1 MATVAQLRQ
10 QITANHYEIVR
21 MVRQARARDCAIIV
35 NSTMA
40 TILVADDNRA
50 NREALAALLEASG
63 HNVARAVDGREGFE
77 RAREVRPDLVISDV
91 LMPAMD
97 GYELARRLKAD
108 PATADVAIIF
118 YTAYFGGQDAKALA
132 QAHGVSRVLLK
143 PADNA
148 EILRQVETVLASRA
162 EQPAQ
167 IAGDLGEGHLRIVV
181 DQLLEKTGAL
191 EAQQRRIERLNRTLE
206 VLSAVNALIVRAG
219 DRQALLDEACRI
231 AVDKGGFRLAA
242 IGLADPLTHVV
253 RQVAAA
259 GEGSAERDFAR
270 LRLGT
275 RSVIWNDAQSGSFVA
290 LPLLSAGE
298 TTGILLLY
306 ARQRDFFDEEEM
318 RLLHELAGDIAFA
331 LRHLSQKAR
340 MDYLAYHDSLT
351 DLPNRSLFTDR
362 MTQALNAARREK
374 RFAAAIFVDVERF
387 RMVNESFGRKSGDDL
402 LREIGERL
410 RKVAREQDTVAR
422 VGADHFAIA
431 VAPFDRPGDT
441 AYTFLERLDEA
452 LAEPI
457 VIEGVELR
465 VAVKAGIAVFPTDG
479 ESTEALC
486 ANAETALSKAKQ
498 TGSRYLFYAPEM
510 NARVAESLAMENKL
524 RRALE
529 DGTLALHYQPKI
541 DVVSGAVA
549 GLEALIRWNDAELGS
564 VPPSRF
570 VSLLEETGM
579 ILAAGRWALGKA
591 VEDIRRWQSLGLDVP
606 RTSVNVSALQLRQ
619 KDFVDT
625 VLDAIS
631 TLDGRGAPLLDLE
644 ITESVLVDDIDE
656 STRKLQA
663 LRRAGVE
670 VSVDDFGTGF
680 CSLSYLARL
689 PVDTLKIDR
698 SFVVRMRDAGYP
710 RNIVAMI
717 VSLAHT
723 LGLRVV
729 AEGVEDDEQVR
740 LLRELGCDQIQGFYV
755 SRPVPP
761 EDIDAMLA
769 EGMGNSL
776 TRKVTAA

>member
-1 MATVAQLRQ
+1 
-10 QITANHYEIVR
+10 
-21 MVRQARARDCAIIV
+21 
-35 NSTMA
+35 MA

-50 NREALAALLEASG
+50 NREALAALLESAG
-63 HNVARAVDGREGFE
+63 HVVVRAVDGREALA
-77 RAREVRPDLVISDV
+77 RAQKARPELVISDV
-91 LMPAMD
+91 LMPMMD

-108 PATADVAIIF
+108 PATASAALMF
-118 YTAYFGGQDAKALA
+118 YTAYFGGHDAQALA
-132 QAHGVSRVLLK
+132 QAHGVARVLLK
-143 PADNA
+143 PSDNA
-148 EILRQVETVLASRA
+148 EILRQVDAVLASRN
-162 EQPAQ
+162 ESPPQ
-167 IAGDLGEGHLRIVV
+167 IAGDLDQEHLRVMV

-231 AVDKGGFRLAA
+231 AVEKGGFRLAA
-242 IGLADPLTHVV
+242 IGLADPQTHEI
-253 RQVAAA
+253 RPAAAA

-270 LRLGT
+270 LKLGT
-275 RSVIWNDAQSGSFVA
+275 RSLVWNDAQSGSFVA
-290 LPLLSAGE
+290 LPLLTGGE
-298 TTGILLLY
+298 SVGVLLLY
-306 ARQRDFFDEEEM
+306 ARSRDFFDDEEM
-318 RLLHELAGDIAFA
+318 RLLHELAGDIGFA
-331 LRHLSQKAR
+331 LRHIAQKAR

-374 RFAAAIFVDVERF
+374 RFAAAIFLDIERF
-387 RMVNESFGRKSGDDL
+387 RMVNESFGRKGGDDL
-402 LREIGERL
+402 LRE
-410 RKVAREQDTVAR
+410 VAARVRQASREQDTVAR
-422 VGADHFAIA
+422 VGGDHFAIA

-452 LAEPI
+452 LAQPI
-457 VIEGVELR
+457 VVEGSELR
-465 VAVKAGIAVFPTDG
+465 VALRAGIAVFPTDG
-479 ESTEALC
+479 DSTEALC
-486 ANAETALSKAKQ
+486 ANAETALGKAKQ

-510 NARVAESLAMENKL
+510 NARVAESLAMENRL

-541 DVVSGAVA
+541 DVASGEVA

-570 VSLLEETGM
+570 VSMLEETGM
-579 ILAAGRWALGKA
+579 ILAAGRWALRKA
-591 VEDIRRWQSLGLDVP
+591 VGDIRRWQGLGLKVP

-619 KDFVDT
+619 KDFVDS
-625 VLDAIS
+625 VLDAIG
-631 TLDGRGAPLLDLE
+631 LVDGKAPLLDLE

-729 AEGVEDDEQVR
+729 AEGVEDNEQVR

-761 EDIDAMLA
+761 EDIDAMLSTGPA
-769 EGMGNSL
+769 KSYML
-776 TRKVTAA
+776 V

>member
-1 MATVAQLRQ
+1 
-10 QITANHYEIVR
+10 
-21 MVRQARARDCAIIV
+21 
-35 NSTMA
+35 MA

-50 NREALAALLEASG
+50 NREALAALLESAG
-63 HNVARAVDGREGFE
+63 HRVVRAADGREALM
-77 RAREVRPDLVISDV
+77 RAREARPDLVISDV
-91 LMPAMD
+91 LMPLMD
-97 GYELARRLKAD
+97 GYELARRLRAE
-108 PATADVAIIF
+108 PATAAAALMF
-118 YTAYFGGQDAKALA
+118 YTAYFGGHDAQALA

-143 PADNA
+143 PSDNA
-148 EILRQVETVLASRA
+148 AILRQVEAVLGLRRDA
-162 EQPAQ
+162 PAQ
-167 IAGDLGEGHLRIVV
+167 IARDLDQEHLRVLV
-181 DQLLEKTGAL
+181 DQLLEKTGTL

-231 AVDKGGFRLAA
+231 AVEKGGFRLAA
-242 IGLADPLTHVV
+242 IGLPDPRSQDI
-253 RQVAAA
+253 RQAAAA
-259 GEGSAERDFAR
+259 GEGSAELDFAR
-270 LRLGT
+270 LKPGT
-275 RSVIWNDAQSGSFVA
+275 RSVVWKDAHSGSFVA
-290 LPLLSAGE
+290 LPLLVAGESAGL
-298 TTGILLLY
+298 LLLY
-306 ARQRDFFDEEEM
+306 ANQREFFDEEEL
-318 RLLHELAGDIAFA
+318 RLLHDLAGDIAFA
-331 LRHLSQKAR
+331 LRHLAQKAR

-402 LREIGERL
+402 LCEVGARL
-410 RKVAREQDTVAR
+410 RRAAREQDTVAR

-441 AYTFLERLDEA
+441 AYAFLERLDEA
-452 LAEPI
+452 LAPPI
-457 VIEGVELR
+457 AIDGTELR
-465 VAVKAGIAVFPTDG
+465 VAVKAGLAVFPTDG
-479 ESTEALC
+479 DSTEALC
-486 ANAETALSKAKQ
+486 ANAETALIKAKER
-498 TGSRYLFYAPEM
+498 GSPYLFYASDM
-510 NARVAESLAMENKL
+510 NARVAESLAMENRL
-524 RRALE
+524 RRAL
-529 DGTLALHYQPKI
+529 DGGTLALHYQPKI
-541 DVVSGAVA
+541 DVATGEVA
-549 GLEALIRWNDAELGS
+549 GLEALIRWNDAELGL

-579 ILAAGRWALGKA
+579 ILAAGRWALHKA
-591 VEDIRRWQSLGLDVP
+591 VEDIRRWQRLGFKVP

-619 KDFVDT
+619 KDFVDS
-625 VLDAIS
+625 VLEAIAELGGKS
-631 TLDGRGAPLLDLE
+631 PLLDVE

-656 STRKLQA
+656 GTRKLQA

-729 AEGVEDDEQVR
+729 AEGVENDEQVR

-755 SRPVPP
+755 SRAVPP
-761 EDIDAMLA
+761 EDVDAMLSPGA
-769 EGMGNSL
+769 SKSL
-776 TRKVTAA
+776 QQKLAAA

>member
-1 MATVAQLRQ
+1 
-10 QITANHYEIVR
+10 
-21 MVRQARARDCAIIV
+21 
-35 NSTMA
+35 MA

-50 NREALAALLEASG
+50 NREALAALLETAG
-63 HNVARAVDGREGFE
+63 HEVVRAVDGREAFE
-77 RAREVRPDLVISDV
+77 RARDAKPELVISDV
-91 LMPAMD
+91 LMPMMD

-108 PATADVAIIF
+108 PATSGAALMF
-118 YTAYFGGQDAKALA
+118 YTAYFGGHDAQALA
-132 QAHGVSRVLLK
+132 QAHGVARVLVK
-143 PADNA
+143 PADND
-148 EILRQVETVLASRA
+148 EILKQVDAVLASRNEA
-162 EQPAQ
+162 PAQ
-167 IAGDLGEGHLRIVV
+167 APKNLNEEHLRVMV

-206 VLSAVNALIVRAG
+206 VLSAVNALIVRAS
-219 DRQALLDEACRI
+219 DRQSLLEEACRI
-231 AVDKGGFRLAA
+231 AVEKGGFRLAA
-242 IGLADPLTHVV
+242 IGLADARTGAM

-259 GEGSAERDFAR
+259 GEGSAERDLER
-270 LRLGT
+270 LKLGT
-275 RSVIWNDAQSGSFVA
+275 RSLIWNDAQSGSFVA
-290 LPLLSAGE
+290 LPLLAGGE
-298 TTGILLLY
+298 SSGMLLLY
-306 ARQRDFFDEEEM
+306 ARSRDFFDEEEM

-331 LRHLSQKAR
+331 LRHLAQKAR

-387 RMVNESFGRKSGDDL
+387 RMVNESFGRKAGDDL
-402 LREIGERL
+402 LREVGARL
-410 RKVAREQDTVAR
+410 RLAAREQDTVAR

-441 AYTFLERLDEA
+441 AYAFLERLDEA
-452 LAEPI
+452 LAQPI
-457 VIEGVELR
+457 AIEGAELR

-479 ESTEALC
+479 DSTEALC
-486 ANAETALSKAKQ
+486 ANAETALIKAKQ
-498 TGSRYLFYAPEM
+498 QGSRYLFYAPDM
-510 NARVAESLAMENKL
+510 NARVAESLAMENRL
-524 RRALE
+524 RRALD

-541 DVVSGAVA
+541 DVSTGEVA

-570 VSLLEETGM
+570 VSLLEETGL
-579 ILAAGRWALGKA
+579 ILAAGRWALHKA
-591 VEDIRRWQSLGLDVP
+591 VEDIRRWQGLGLNVP

-619 KDFVDT
+619 KDFVDS
-625 VLDAIS
+625 VLEAIAE
-631 TLDGRGAPLLDLE
+631 LGGKAPLLDLE

-729 AEGVEDDEQVR
+729 AEGVEDNEQVR

-761 EDIDAMLA
+761 QDVDAMLCPGA
-769 EGMGNSL
+769 SKSL
-776 TRKVTAA
+776 QQKLAAA

>member
-1 MATVAQLRQ
+1 M
-10 QITANHYEIVR
+10 IVHP
-21 MVRQARARDCAIIV
+21 
-35 NSTMA
+35 TMA

-50 NREALAALLEASG
+50 NREALAALLESAG
-63 HNVARAVDGREGFE
+63 HEVLRTVDGREALE
-77 RAREVRPDLVISDV
+77 RARETRPDLVISDV
-91 LMPAMD
+91 LMPMMD

-108 PATADVAIIF
+108 PATATTALMF
-118 YTAYFGGQDAKALA
+118 YTAYFGGQDAQALA
-132 QAHGVSRVLLK
+132 QAHGVSRVLVK
-143 PADNA
+143 PSENA
-148 EILRQVETVLASRA
+148 EILRQVDAVLASRNEA
-162 EQPAQ
+162 PAQ
-167 IAGDLGEGHLRIVV
+167 VAKDLDQEHLRVMV

-206 VLSAVNALIVRAG
+206 VLSAVNALIVRAA
-219 DRQALLDEACRI
+219 DRQALLEEACRI
-231 AVDKGGFRLAA
+231 AVEKGGFRLAA
-242 IGLADPLTHVV
+242 IGLADPRSHAI

-259 GEGSAERDFAR
+259 GAGSAERDFAR
-270 LRLGT
+270 LKLGT
-275 RSVIWNDAQSGSFVA
+275 RSLIWNDAQSGSFVA
-290 LPLLSAGE
+290 LPLLAGGE
-298 TTGILLLY
+298 TSGILLLY
-306 ARQRDFFDEEEM
+306 AQQRDFFDEEEM

-331 LRHLSQKAR
+331 LRHLAQKAR

-387 RMVNESFGRKSGDDL
+387 RMVNETFGRKAGDDL
-402 LREIGERL
+402 LREIGARL
-410 RKVAREQDTVAR
+410 REAAREQDTVAR

-441 AYTFLERLDEA
+441 AYAFLERLDDA
-452 LAEPI
+452 LARPI

-465 VAVKAGIAVFPTDG
+465 VALKAGIGVFPTDG

-498 TGSRYLFYAPEM
+498 TASRYLFYAPEM
-510 NARVAESLAMENKL
+510 NARVAESLAMENRL

-541 DVVSGAVA
+541 DVGSGAVA
-549 GLEALIRWNDAELGS
+549 GLEALIRWNDPELGV
-564 VPPSRF
+564 VPPARF

-579 ILAAGRWALGKA
+579 ILAAGRWALRKA
-591 VEDIRRWQSLGLDVP
+591 VEDIHRWQGLGLNVP
-606 RTSVNVSALQLRQ
+606 RISVNVSALQLRQ
-619 KDFVDT
+619 KDFVDS

-631 TLDGRGAPLLDLE
+631 EFEGNAPLIDLE
-644 ITESVLVDDIDE
+644 ITESVLVDDIEE

-698 SFVVRMRDAGYP
+698 SFVVRMHDVGYP

-729 AEGVEDDEQVR
+729 AEGVEDDQQVR
-740 LLRELGCDQIQGFYV
+740 LLKELGCDQIQGFFV
-755 SRPVPP
+755 SRPVP
-761 EDIDAMLA
+761 A
-769 EGMGNSL
+769 EEVDQLLSAANGRSMKQKL
-776 TRKVTAA
+776 TAA

>member
-1 MATVAQLRQ
+1 
-10 QITANHYEIVR
+10 
-21 MVRQARARDCAIIV
+21 
-35 NSTMA
+35 
-40 TILVADDNRA
+40 
-50 NREALAALLEASG
+50 
-63 HNVARAVDGREGFE
+63 
-77 RAREVRPDLVISDV
+77 
-91 LMPAMD
+91 
-97 GYELARRLKAD
+97 RRLKAD
-108 PATADVAIIF
+108 PATAGVAIIF
-118 YTAYFGGQDAKALA
+118 YTAYFGGQDAQALA

-143 PADNA
+143 PAENA
-148 EILRQVETVLASRA
+148 QILRQVEAVLASRA
-162 EQPAQ
+162 EQPPQ
-167 IAGDLGEGHLRIVV
+167 ISGDLGEGHLRVVV

-231 AVDKGGFRLAA
+231 AVEKGGFRLAA
-242 IGLADPLTHVV
+242 VGLADSLTHVV
-253 RQVAAA
+253 RQIAAA

-275 RSVIWNDAQSGSFVA
+275 RSLIWNDAQSGSFVA

-298 TTGILLLY
+298 TTGVLLLY

-331 LRHLSQKAR
+331 LRHLAQKAR

-374 RFAAAIFVDVERF
+374 RFAAAIFVDIERF

-402 LREIGERL
+402 LREIGNRL
-410 RKVAREQDTVAR
+410 RQVAREQDTVAR

-457 VIEGVELR
+457 IIEGVELR

-510 NARVAESLAMENKL
+510 NARVAESLAMESKL

-591 VEDIRRWQSLGLDVP
+591 VQDIRRWQSLGLEVP

-619 KDFVDT
+619 KDFVDS

-631 TLDGRGAPLLDLE
+631 ALGGHAPLLDVE

-698 SFVVRMRDAGYP
+698 SFVVRMGDAGYP

-761 EDIDAMLA
+761 EEIDAMLVR
-769 EGMGNSL
+769 GPGNAL
-776 TRKVTAA
+776 TRRLTAA

>member
-1 MATVAQLRQ
+1 
-10 QITANHYEIVR
+10 
-21 MVRQARARDCAIIV
+21 
-35 NSTMA
+35 MA

-50 NREALAALLEASG
+50 NREALAALLESVG
-63 HNVARAVDGREGFE
+63 HQVLRAVDGREALAQAQE
-77 RAREVRPDLVISDV
+77 LPPDLVISDV
-91 LMPAMD
+91 LMPIMD

-108 PATADVAIIF
+108 PATAGTALMF
-118 YTAYFGGQDAKALA
+118 YTAYFGGHDAQALA

-143 PADNA
+143 PSDNS
-148 EILRQVETVLASRA
+148 EILRQVEAALASRHEA
-162 EQPAQ
+162 PAKL
-167 IAGDLGEGHLRIVV
+167 AGDLDQEHLRVMV

-219 DRQALLDEACRI
+219 DRHALLDEACRI
-231 AVDKGGFRLAA
+231 AVEKGGFRLAA
-242 IGLADPLTHVV
+242 IGLADPLTHAVT
-253 RQVAAA
+253 QVAAA
-259 GEGSAERDFAR
+259 GEGSAERDLTR
-270 LRLGT
+270 LKLGT
-275 RSVIWNDAQSGSFVA
+275 RSLIWNDAQSGSFVA
-290 LPLLSAGE
+290 LPLLVGGESA
-298 TTGILLLY
+298 GILLLY
-306 ARQRDFFDEEEM
+306 ARSRDFFDEEEM

-331 LRHLSQKAR
+331 LRHLAQKAR

-362 MTQALNAARREK
+362 MTQSLNAARREK
-374 RFAAAIFVDVERF
+374 RFAAAIFVDLERF
-387 RMVNESFGRKSGDDL
+387 RMVNETFGRKAGDDL
-402 LREIGERL
+402 LREVGARL
-410 RKVAREQDTVAR
+410 RQAAREQDTVAR
-422 VGADHFAIA
+422 VGADHFAVA
-431 VAPFDRPGDT
+431 VAPFERPGDT
-441 AYTFLERLDEA
+441 AYAFLERLDEA
-452 LAEPI
+452 LAQPI

-465 VAVKAGIAVFPTDG
+465 VSLKAGIAVFPTDG

-486 ANAETALSKAKQ
+486 ANAETALIKAKQ
-498 TGSRYLFYAPEM
+498 QGSRYLFYAPEM
-510 NARVAESLAMENKL
+510 NARVAESLDMENRL
-524 RRALE
+524 RRALD

-541 DVVSGAVA
+541 DVGSGAVA
-549 GLEALIRWNDAELGS
+549 GLEALIRWNDPELGS

-579 ILAAGRWALGKA
+579 ILAAGRWALNKT
-591 VEDIRRWQSLGLDVP
+591 VQDIRRWQGLGLKVP

-619 KDFVDT
+619 KDFVES
-625 VLDAIS
+625 VLGAI
-631 TLDGRGAPLLDLE
+631 GEFEGVVPLLDIE

-723 LGLRVV
+723 LNLRVV

-740 LLRELGCDQIQGFYV
+740 LLRDLGCDQIQGFYV

-761 EDIDAMLA
+761 EEIDAML
-769 EGMGNSL
+769 
-776 TRKVTAA
+776 TAGARRSIQQKLAAA

>member
-1 MATVAQLRQ
+1 
-10 QITANHYEIVR
+10 
-21 MVRQARARDCAIIV
+21 
-35 NSTMA
+35 MA

-50 NREALAALLEASG
+50 NREALAALLESAG
-63 HNVARAVDGREGFE
+63 HQVLRAADGREALA
-77 RAREVRPDLVISDV
+77 RAREARPALVISDV
-91 LMPAMD
+91 LMPLMD
-97 GYELARRLKAD
+97 GYELARRLRAD
-108 PATADVAIIF
+108 PVTASTALMF
-118 YTAYFGGQDAKALA
+118 YTAYFGGQDAQALA

-143 PADNA
+143 PSDNA
-148 EILRQVETVLASRA
+148 AIVREVEAVLAARR
-162 EQPAQ
+162 EMPAS
-167 IAGDLGEGHLRIVV
+167 IALDLDQEHLRVVV

-219 DRQALLDEACRI
+219 ERQALLDEACRI
-231 AVDKGGFRLAA
+231 AVEKGGFRLAA
-242 IGLADPLTHVV
+242 IGLAEPGTEEI

-259 GEGSAERDFAR
+259 GEGSAEHDFAR
-270 LRLGT
+270 LRLGP
-275 RSVIWNDAQSGSFVA
+275 RSLVWKDAQSGSFAA
-290 LPLLSAGE
+290 LPLLAAGESAG
-298 TTGILLLY
+298 LLVLY
-306 ARQRDFFDEEEM
+306 ARQREFFDEEEM

-331 LRHLSQKAR
+331 LRHLAQKAR

-362 MTQALNAARREK
+362 MTQALAAARREK

-387 RMVNESFGRKSGDDL
+387 RMVNEGFGRKTGDDL
-402 LREIGERL
+402 LREVGARL
-410 RKVAREQDTVAR
+410 RRAAREQDTVAR

-441 AYTFLERLDEA
+441 AYAFLERLDEA
-452 LAEPI
+452 LAQPI
-457 VIEGVELR
+457 AIEGAELR

-479 ESTEALC
+479 DSTEALC
-486 ANAETALSKAKQ
+486 ANAETALIKAKQ
-498 TGSRYLFYAPEM
+498 QGSRYLFYAPDM
-510 NARVAESLAMENKL
+510 NARVAESLAMENRL
-524 RRALE
+524 RRALD

-541 DVVSGAVA
+541 DVSTGEVA

-570 VSLLEETGM
+570 VSLLEETGL
-579 ILAAGRWALGKA
+579 ILAAGRWALHKA
-591 VEDIRRWQSLGLDVP
+591 VEDIRRWQGLGLNVP

-619 KDFVDT
+619 KDFVDS
-625 VLDAIS
+625 VLEAIAE
-631 TLDGRGAPLLDLE
+631 LGGKAPLLDLE

-729 AEGVEDDEQVR
+729 AEGVEDNEQVR

-761 EDIDAMLA
+761 QDVDAMLCPGA
-769 EGMGNSL
+769 SKSL
-776 TRKVTAA
+776 QQKLAAA

>member
-1 MATVAQLRQ
+1 
-10 QITANHYEIVR
+10 
-21 MVRQARARDCAIIV
+21 
-35 NSTMA
+35 MA

-50 NREALAALLEASG
+50 NREALAALLESAG
-63 HNVARAVDGREGFE
+63 HTVVRAIDGREALA
-77 RAREVRPDLVISDV
+77 RAQESPPDLVISDV
-91 LMPAMD
+91 LMPMMD
-97 GYELARRLKAD
+97 GYELARRLRAE
-108 PATADVAIIF
+108 PATAGSAVMF
-118 YTAYFGGQDAKALA
+118 YTAYFGGEDAQALA

-143 PADNA
+143 PSDNA
-148 EILRQVETVLASRA
+148 EILRQVEALLASRH
-162 EQPAQ
+162 ESPPQVVENLDQ
-167 IAGDLGEGHLRIVV
+167 EHLRVMV
-181 DQLLEKTGAL
+181 DKLLEKTGAL
-191 EAQQRRIERLNRTLE
+191 EAQQRRVQRLNRTLE
-206 VLSAVNALIVRAG
+206 VLSAVNALIVRAN

-231 AVDKGGFRLAA
+231 AVEKGGFRLAA
-242 IGLADPLTHVV
+242 IGLADARTGTV
-253 RQVAAA
+253 RPTASA

-270 LRLGT
+270 LKLGT
-275 RSVIWNDAQSGSFVA
+275 RSLIWNDAQSGSFVA
-290 LPLLSAGE
+290 LPLLTGGE
-298 TTGILLLY
+298 AAGILLLY

-331 LRHLSQKAR
+331 LRHIAQKAR

-362 MTQALNAARREK
+362 MMQALNAARREK

-387 RMVNESFGRKSGDDL
+387 RMVNESFGRKAGDDL
-402 LREIGERL
+402 LREVGVRL
-410 RKVAREQDTVAR
+410 REAAREQDTVAR

-431 VAPFDRPGDT
+431 VAPFERPGDT
-441 AYTFLERLDEA
+441 AYGFLERLDHA
-452 LAEPI
+452 FSRPI
-457 VIEGVELR
+457 TVEGVELR
-465 VAVKAGIAVFPTDG
+465 VGLRAGIAVFPTDG

-486 ANAETALSKAKQ
+486 ANAETALVKAKQ
-498 TGSRYLFYAPEM
+498 TTSRYLFYAPEM
-510 NARVAESLAMENKL
+510 NARVAESLAMENRL
-524 RRALE
+524 RQALA

-541 DVVSGAVA
+541 DVGSGDVA
-549 GLEALIRWNDAELGS
+549 GLEALIRWNDPELGS
-564 VPPSRF
+564 VPPARF

-579 ILAAGRWALGKA
+579 ILAAGRWALKKT
-591 VEDIRRWQSLGLDVP
+591 VEDIRRWQGLGLKVP

-619 KDFVDT
+619 KDFVDS

-631 TLDGRGAPLLDLE
+631 EFEGKSPLIDLE

-698 SFVVRMRDAGYP
+698 SFVVRMGDAGYP

-740 LLRELGCDQIQGFYV
+740 LLRELGCDQIQGFFV
-755 SRPVPP
+755 SRPVPAEDVDEMLSP
-761 EDIDAMLA
+761 ENNKSWQRRL
-769 EGMGNSL
+769 N
-776 TRKVTAA
+776 AA

>member
-1 MATVAQLRQ
+1 MATV
-10 QITANHYEIVR
+10 
-21 MVRQARARDCAIIV
+21 
-35 NSTMA
+35 
-40 TILVADDNRA
+40 LVADDNRA
-50 NREALAALLEASG
+50 NREALAALLESAG
-63 HNVARAVDGREGFE
+63 HRVLRAADGREALS
-77 RAREVRPDLVISDV
+77 RAREARPDLVISDV
-91 LMPAMD
+91 LMPLMD
-97 GYELARRLKAD
+97 GYELARRLRAE
-108 PATADVAIIF
+108 PATAAAALMF
-118 YTAYFGGQDAKALA
+118 YTAYFGGQDAQALA

-143 PADNA
+143 PSDNA
-148 EILRQVETVLASRA
+148 AILRQVDAVLASRS
-162 EQPAQ
+162 ETPAQ
-167 IAGDLGEGHLRIVV
+167 IPRDLDREHLRVVV

-191 EAQQRRIERLNRTLE
+191 EVQQRRIERLNRTLG

-231 AVDKGGFRLAA
+231 AVEKGGFRLAA
-242 IGLADPLTHVV
+242 IGLADPRSHDI

-270 LRLGT
+270 LKLGT
-275 RSVIWNDAQSGSFVA
+275 RSLVWNDAHSGSFVA
-290 LPLLSAGE
+290 LPLLAAGGSAGL
-298 TTGILLLY
+298 LLLY
-306 ARQRDFFDEEEM
+306 TSQRDFFDEEEM

-331 LRHLSQKAR
+331 LRHLAQKAR

-362 MTQALNAARREK
+362 MTQALSAARRER
-374 RFAAAIFVDVERF
+374 RFAAAIFVDVERL
-387 RMVNESFGRKSGDDL
+387 RRVNESFGRESGDDL
-402 LREIGERL
+402 LREVGARL
-410 RKVAREQDTVAR
+410 RRAAREQDTVAR
-422 VGADHFAIA
+422 VSGDHFAIA

-441 AYTFLERLDEA
+441 AYAFLERLEEA
-452 LAEPI
+452 LAQPI
-457 VIEGVELR
+457 AIEGAELR
-465 VAVKAGIAVFPTDG
+465 VSVKAGIAVFPTDAD
-479 ESTEALC
+479 STEALC
-486 ANAETALSKAKQ
+486 ANAETALLKAKQ
-498 TGSRYLFYAPEM
+498 IGSRYLFYAPDM
-510 NARVAESLAMENKL
+510 NARVAESLAMENRL
-524 RRALE
+524 RRALD

-541 DVVSGAVA
+541 DVATGEVA
-549 GLEALIRWNDAELGS
+549 GLEALIRWNDAELGA

-579 ILAAGRWALGKA
+579 ILAAGRWALHRA
-591 VEDIRRWQSLGLDVP
+591 VEDIRRWQGMGLKVP

-619 KDFVDT
+619 KDFVDS
-625 VLDAIS
+625 VLEAIAEF
-631 TLDGRGAPLLDLE
+631 GGKPPLLDLE

-656 STRKLQA
+656 SPRKLQA

-729 AEGVEDDEQVR
+729 AEGVEDDQQVR

-755 SRPVPP
+755 SRPVPA
-761 EDIDAMLA
+761 EDVDAMLDPGA
-769 EGMGNSL
+769 SKSL
-776 TRKVTAA
+776 QKRLAAA